1 MFLNSLLFLLNSSEI
16 ADLIISIILALAI
29 AGGIFIY
36 SKKIS
41 ALIAVIISL
50 GTCILFFSFGL
61 SVCGYIMM
69 SLFIIASLVLI
80 FSNSSDVKHF
90 FVKQHQRNKK
100 ANQNYDKEELYKIID
115 NTVHSLSRS
124 KTGALMTFE
133 RSTNLDDV
141 MKSGTII
148 DAPVSQELLETIF
161 YVGTRL
167 HDGAVVIRGNIIV
180 AASVYYTPT
189 TRALTGKFGSRHRAA
204 FGISEI
210 SDSVTVVV
218 SEETGRVSIAYN
230 GNLETVP
237 LDSFL
242 KEFSDLM
249 NMDK

>member
-80 FSNSSDVKHF
+80 FSNSSDFNHF

-242 KEFSDLM
+242 REFSDLM